1 MKKLTSV
8 IYCAAFFA
16 ICLVPSFGMAVTD
29 PSESSENRTLAEFPS
44 LSDEDGINIDW
55 LSEAGDYFQEHFAF
69 RNELV
74 TANAIVNGKVLGV
87 STASGV
93 ICGTDGWLYY
103 KDSLDDYLGTELMS
117 DRSLFNL
124 AHSLAMVQKN
134 LTRRGVSFLFTVAP
148 NKNTLYGE
156 NMPYYDS
163 LKVSEEKNLT
173 RLKTYLEQEGVAYA
187 DLYEVLSA
195 EDEVLYHQRDSHWN
209 NKGAA
214 LAADTLLA
222 ALGQEH
228 TSYEDA
234 VYEVRTDYEGDL
246 DQMLYPLAMEP
257 EDEIYYDTATTFAYV
272 GEVSSNFDPKITTV
286 NPVKTGSLVMYRDS
300 FGNALLPFLAD
311 AYANAYFTR
320 GLPYQISE
328 VDTAA
333 ADTVIIECAERFLP
347 ERAATPPKMEA
358 NSVLWDGELVYDLNP
373 AVAVADGDAKN
384 TEDVDSDSDVDQTAA
399 AASDSDAEQSA
410 AAVPDL
416 EMSTIGVTTQ
426 ITGRIQNDLLE
437 TDTRIYIRINGL
449 DIYEA
454 FPMDVVTD
462 EGTDSGGFCLYLSSN
477 QVITGQN
484 LIEVMVRD
492 GETLTIISQDSVT
505 DTSEIAG

>member
-1 MKKLTSV
+1 
-8 IYCAAFFA
+8 
-16 ICLVPSFGMAVTD
+16 
-29 PSESSENRTLAEFPS
+29 
-44 LSDEDGINIDW
+44 
-55 LSEAGDYFQEHFAF
+55 
-69 RNELV
+69 
-74 TANAIVNGKVLGV
+74 
-87 STASGV
+87 
-93 ICGTDGWLYY
+93 
-103 KDSLDDYLGTELMS
+103 
-117 DRSLFNL
+117 
-124 AHSLAMVQKN
+124 
-134 LTRRGVSFLFTVAP
+134 
-148 NKNTLYGE
+148 
-156 NMPYYDS
+156 
-163 LKVSEEKNLT
+163 VSEEKNLT